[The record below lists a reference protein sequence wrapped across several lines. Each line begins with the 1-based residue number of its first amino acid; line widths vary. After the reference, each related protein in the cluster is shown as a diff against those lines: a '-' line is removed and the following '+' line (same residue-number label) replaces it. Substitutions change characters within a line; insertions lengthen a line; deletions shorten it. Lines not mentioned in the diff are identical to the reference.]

1 MDELVRQLSDFELAE
16 VEAVPGEQQ
25 MWEHVKLL
33 MRDMSPR
40 SALIKRKYQNWWFT
54 ARIREFAQAK
64 WRGHNSLW
72 RRLDILGG
80 ISGKKT
86 VMQYDRDDRMGLR
99 RWSFSMLILMSSW
112 AASLAPTTKMKWCYQ
127 NLDNDPRHFSK
138 HINTT
143 LLQLLNNKKISPEC
157 HKH

>member
-1 MDELVRQLSDFELAE
+1 MGTCETPYARYEPKVGIDKKKIPKLVVHCTNPRVCAGQMAGAQLSLE
-16 VEAVPGEQQ
+16 EAGY
-25 MWEHVKLL
+25 
-33 MRDMSPR
+33 S
-40 SALIKRKYQNWWFT
+40 
-54 ARIREFAQAK
+54 
-64 WRGHNSLW
+64 WRNFGK
-72 RRLDILGG
+72 
-80 ISGKKT
+80 KKT